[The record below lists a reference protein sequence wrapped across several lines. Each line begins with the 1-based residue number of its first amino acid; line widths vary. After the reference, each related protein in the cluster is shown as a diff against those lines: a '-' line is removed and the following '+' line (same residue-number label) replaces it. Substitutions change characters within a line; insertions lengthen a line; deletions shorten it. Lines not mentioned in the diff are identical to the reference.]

1 MFEKY
6 KYLNIKRCSCRI
18 LANFAMSPLTKGH
31 ANSKQ
36 TIIMELSWNW
46 LSNSAKQVAIRTIQ
60 MRGRYRSRDTRLDSN
75 NFNFQFLKISSN
87 FNPNFQSFLNCCNR
101 VTNLSRVSNQFPNAP
116 FFISRRNNLK
126 FHPPSDERSVGFQI
140 DFWHRLWTMIHKTD
154 SRLLGLLKSF
164 DRKDKVL
171 VWQWTE
177 AASLAIYKFLQTVH
191 RELYTERRIISIK
204 EKFIQIF

>member
-18 LANFAMSPLTKGH
+18 LANFAMSPLRKGH

-46 LSNSAKQVAIRTIQ
+46 LLNIARNKSRLEQFKWGVNTEVETPDSTQTISIFSFSRFHQISIR
-60 MRGRYRSRDTRLDSN
+60 
-75 NFNFQFLKISSN
+75 K
-87 FNPNFQSFLNCCNR
+87 SFLNCCNR
-101 VTNLSRVSNQFPNAP
+101 VTNLSRVSNKFPNAP

-140 DFWHRLWTMIHKTD
+140 DFWHRLWTLIHKTD